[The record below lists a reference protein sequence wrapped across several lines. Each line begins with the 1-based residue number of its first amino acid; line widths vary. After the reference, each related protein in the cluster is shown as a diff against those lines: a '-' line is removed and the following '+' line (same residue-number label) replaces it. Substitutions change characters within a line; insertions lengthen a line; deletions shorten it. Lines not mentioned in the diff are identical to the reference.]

1 MSAPTTHREA
11 LLAELL
17 DDIGRIHERIDTVP
31 DALGAKLEPVEQR
44 IERLTRA
51 MATSAQNLLEAGN
64 VHQARITEYVE
75 KVAADQITAS
85 AERSAAQAVNA
96 VREEQA
102 RAITAIRE
110 ATLKQ
115 HQASTP
121 SPAPAGRMI
130 TLAALIGL
138 MVGIAIGYLV
148 ATT

>member
-1 MSAPTTHREA
+1 MNGPTTHREA

-51 MATSAQNLLEAGN
+51 IATSAQNLLEAGN

-85 AERSAAQAVNA
+85 AERAAAQAVNA
-96 VREEQA
+96 VREEQG

-110 ATLKQ
+110 ATLEQ
-115 HQASTP
+115 HPDSTP
-121 SPAPAGRMI
+121 SQAPAVRMI
-130 TLAALIGL
+130 TLAAFIGL

-148 ATT
+148 AMT

>member
-1 MSAPTTHREA
+1 
-11 LLAELL
+11 
-17 DDIGRIHERIDTVP
+17 
-31 DALGAKLEPVEQR
+31 
-44 IERLTRA
+44 

-85 AERSAAQAVNA
+85 AERSATQAVNA

-110 ATLKQ
+110 ATLEQ
-115 HQASTP
+115 HQPSTP
-121 SPAPAGRMI
+121 SPAPAGRLI